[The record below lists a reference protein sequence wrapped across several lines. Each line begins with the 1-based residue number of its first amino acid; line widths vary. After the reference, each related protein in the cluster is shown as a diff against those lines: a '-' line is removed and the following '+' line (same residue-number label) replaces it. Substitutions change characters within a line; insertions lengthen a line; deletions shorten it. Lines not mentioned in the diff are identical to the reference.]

1 MQITRIEIVNGKKID
16 GFQTNIVISDSLY
29 RQFKKDCAALYSRIF
44 KIEVTILL
52 TYKETK

>member
-16 GFQTNIVISDSLY
+16 GFQTDLYIADSLY

-44 KIEVTILL
+44 KIKVTVLL
-52 TYKETK
+52 TYRTT